1 MDVITSDFST
11 PSRNLK
17 TYMIFPLG
25 IKELSP
31 PALNLK
37 RLVKDTVPGEAI
49 LIVISPGADPSQV
62 IQFSLNPVVW
72 ILCYQMLI
80 FLFYTGTP
88 RTSWRSSWC

>member
-1 MDVITSDFST
+1 
-11 PSRNLK
+11 
-17 TYMIFPLG
+17 MIFRVG

-62 IQFSLNPVVW
+62 IQFSFNPVVW
-72 ILCYQMLI
+72 ILLSNTYISILH
-80 FLFYTGTP
+80 
-88 RTSWRSSWC
+88 RNSKN